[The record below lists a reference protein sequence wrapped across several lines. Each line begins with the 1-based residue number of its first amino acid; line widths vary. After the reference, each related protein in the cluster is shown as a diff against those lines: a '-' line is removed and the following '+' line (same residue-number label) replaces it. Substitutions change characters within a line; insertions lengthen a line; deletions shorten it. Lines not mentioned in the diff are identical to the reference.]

1 MSKFKKNSPEWR
13 FFADFYL
20 FAEKYYNQENTMD
33 YWNGFIKESNELIKK
48 YIQEDK
54 QIGILAKR
62 LLYGFSDYLD
72 EVKSDEIQH

>member
-20 FAEKYYNQENTMD
+20 FAEKYYNHEDTLD
-33 YWNGFIKESNELIKK
+33 FWNSFIKEGNELIKK
-48 YIQEDK
+48 YSQEDK
-54 QIGILAKR
+54 QVGIMAKR

-72 EVKSDEIQH
+72 EVKRDGV